1 MGAPA
6 LNMPVLKPQPVFLK
20 PTSKPSWM
28 SELPMATLLPNKPE
42 FMEPVLW
49 RPVTPIKGR
58 TVPPELSKPVLK
70 PPTPELKMP
79 VLAKPELK
87 LTGVGQVGLGPGLFN
102 SGVGNVGFGPRPT
115 FAAPN
120 APTRSRDPRG
130 PRDPRRSHAE
140 MANQQTCLSV
150 IIDAQTS
157 IAIAIVSVSIFRELS
172 AQWPISQ
179 SGLHP
184 PQFTTHRIAC

>member
-49 RPVTPIKGR
+49 PPVTPIKGR
-58 TVPPELSKPVLK
+58 TPSPVLSKPV
-70 PPTPELKMP
+70 
-79 VLAKPELK
+79 LK

-130 PRDPRRSHAE
+130 HATRDARMPRW
-140 MANQQTCLSV
+140 L
-150 IIDAQTS
+150 
-157 IAIAIVSVSIFRELS
+157 
-172 AQWPISQ
+172 ISK
-179 SGLHP
+179 LV
-184 PQFTTHRIAC
+184 

>member
-28 SELPMATLLPNKPE
+28 SELPMPTLLPNKPE
-42 FMEPVLW
+42 FMEPVLE
-49 RPVTPIKGR
+49 
-58 TVPPELSKPVLK
+58 PPS
-70 PPTPELKMP
+70 P

>member
-49 RPVTPIKGR
+49 PPVTPIKGR

-70 PPTPELKMP
+70 PPTPELKMPVLEPPSP

-130 PRDPRRSHAE
+130 HATRDARMPRW
-140 MANQQTCLSV
+140 L
-150 IIDAQTS
+150 
-157 IAIAIVSVSIFRELS
+157 
-172 AQWPISQ
+172 ISK
-179 SGLHP
+179 LV
-184 PQFTTHRIAC
+184 

>member
-28 SELPMATLLPNKPE
+28 SELPMPTLLPNKPE
-42 FMEPVLW
+42 FMEPVLE
-49 RPVTPIKGR
+49 
-58 TVPPELSKPVLK
+58 PPS
-70 PPTPELKMP
+70 P

-130 PRDPRRSHAE
+130 HATRDARMPRW
-140 MANQQTCLSV
+140 L
-150 IIDAQTS
+150 
-157 IAIAIVSVSIFRELS
+157 
-172 AQWPISQ
+172 ISK
-179 SGLHP
+179 L
-184 PQFTTHRIAC
+184 A